1 MSKLVETYNRSI
13 FANIGNTVSKM
24 QAIKIPD
31 DIKIGEFKTKGVLD
45 LQKDFFK
52 EVVLPYG
59 TILEEQSNFGK
70 IIVNPTKSIVDLF
83 TKITHDVNQLV
94 VISADSNL
102 LKLSSIYDDIKDPNK
117 TYLLDSTVPTLNSL
131 DTTSVLNFNTTD
143 INLLHTTPLLESDT
157 QDHKEFETTSVLKF
171 NSKFDDIIEFKTTSV
186 LDFNSK
192 FNDIVELPY
201 SNVLNLSSK
210 FDDLIIKD
218 IGSVLKIYVASNLPS
233 TVPGVVDF
241 FENIYATGFT
251 PDLQKGQSL
260 YDVSKI
266 SPYNVMP
273 DTPNKQIGEIVE
285 MSATPNK
292 EIIDI
297 VPIPETPEK
306 TLTDIVEMPATPEK
320 NAGNIVE
327 MPDTPTKPISDI
339 NPPAE
344 TLEKMASNIIEMPGT
359 PTKNTETI
367 IGITDTP
374 EKFISQLNSP
384 PEVPEKIKFIA
395 DDADFP
401 NRYFMGDVVGKNPNT
416 GIVNFIPDL
425 YAFGFTRN
433 LQPYITQFKL
443 DYGDISYDDRPR
455 FGKYTIPSNWAQLH
469 QVNFIPDV
477 KADGFTLGALEGQ
490 TKFKLTRTFDE
501 IGNETTYVPSQWAQT
516 IDLDEKFSNIQD
528 RYDNKVYPFGGTD
541 DKALYQFNWNI
552 PPGYPGV
559 LNQYAVY
566 FSKYPPLTNVTY
578 KTVIDWAYNQII
590 RVPQAQTLYNQGFHT
605 PLVPIGT
612 TSLIIPPY
620 KYANDRLPTWANI
633 YTNTLSDVGS
643 TLVAGFLSQQTIDL
657 LDRLT
662 DADLQPWK
670 KSPVVFHQLAGEVY
684 WTTHDLGSAVRN
696 SREWLINQ
704 GSNLFGRTL
713 TEYFVPKIESA
724 IGNVVSSFFNSAV
737 EANLLND
744 DKVLMLYHILM
755 GTKYTKS
762 KAFFDRLAVTYNS
775 KYSATGDNAVNLYT
789 LEYKYSDGGKTLD
802 RLNAI
807 NYAIPYVKDV
817 TTAVDEL
824 FGVDLTISSYE
835 YGQLKNI
842 LSLAKSGIDT
852 TLIPIGLHPNTL
864 ENRFLM
870 KKDSKTFGTYT
881 EDRNYYSSD
890 TPIESRTYVYD
901 GPPLTDS
908 INKNYPETPT
918 AKSDLNALTVDTLA
932 DFEVKSV
939 LKNIYN
945 DFSAAHRAINDASR
959 EDSYSSLMKNKVRDK
974 LLESKGFPSYESQ
987 FSDKKNR
994 LNMIQMPQSDD
1005 ADNVL
1010 GIEKYE
1016 DKYDLID
1023 FYFEDLSSFS
1033 DAEKRESI
1041 VIPFKA
1047 ILTTLSD
1054 GTNANWAAQDYMGRA
1069 DKFWIYQGFDRR
1081 VAINFEVAIN
1091 SKDEFISSWN
1101 KINYLQ
1107 GMCYP
1112 VEYPAEISLKA
1123 PIMALTVGNL
1133 FERIQV
1139 IMNSINY
1146 SFDGSTLWE
1155 IEPGFQLPMYIKI
1168 AVDFTVIYADTP
1180 KAASRHIGQSQE
1192 WMKPKI
1198 FSYDGDNKQTS
1209 KNKVDIVETVAGK
1222 IIPKKEN
1229 IDNKAAKDALSKTPV
1244 GISDDIENVNRFS
1257 GGGFG
1262 PIGGGGW

>member
-1 MSKLVETYNRSI
+1 MSKLIETYNKSI
-13 FANIGNTVSKM
+13 FANIGNKVS
-24 QAIKIPD
+24 AIQNKQIPQ
-31 DIKIGEFKTKGVLD
+31 DININKFKTKSILD
-45 LQKDFFK
+45 IQKDFFE
-52 EVVLPYG
+52 EVVIPYA

-70 IIVNPTKSIVDLF
+70 ITVNPTKSVVDLF
-83 TKITHDVNQLV
+83 SKIAQDVSPII
-94 VISADSNL
+94 VISQDSNL
-102 LKLSSIYDDIKDPNK
+102 LKLDSVYDSIRDTKK
-117 TYLLDSTVPTLNSL
+117 TYLLDSTVPTLNE
-131 DTTSVLNFNTTD
+131 TNKTSVLSLSREEISLLQITSVLD
-143 INLLHTTPLLESDT
+143 SNLPDYKS
-157 QDHKEFETTSVLKF
+157 FETTDVLKF
-171 NSKFDDIIEFKTTSV
+171 NSKFDDIVDFKTTSV
-186 LDFNSK
+186 LDFNST
-192 FNDIVELPY
+192 FGGVTELPY
-201 SNVLNLSSK
+201 SNVLDLNSK

-218 IGSVLKIYVASNLPS
+218 IGSVLKVYVASNLQG
-233 TVPGVVDF
+233 TIPGAVDF
-241 FENIYATGFT
+241 FENIYAPGFT
-251 PDLQKGQSL
+251 PGLQKGQSL
-260 YDVSKI
+260 YNTDNI
-266 SPYNVMP
+266 PPYSEMP
-273 DTPNKQIGEIVE
+273 NTPVKTIVDTIEMPSTPNKPIGEILPLV
-285 MSATPNK
+285 
-292 EIIDI
+292 D
-297 VPIPETPEK
+297 
-306 TLTDIVEMPATPEK
+306 TPEK
-320 NAGNIVE
+320 NITDPVPMLG
-327 MPDTPTKPISDI
+327 PSSKPISDI
-339 NPPAE
+339 NPPAV
-344 TLEKMASNIIEMPGT
+344 TPEKMASNIIEMPGT

-789 LEYKYSDGGKTLD
+789 LEYKYSEGGKSLK
-802 RLNAI
+802 NAI
-807 NYAIPYVKDV
+807 GYTVPYIKDV
-817 TTAVDEL
+817 TTAVNDI
-824 FGVDLTISSYE
+824 FGVDLTISSYD

-842 LSLAKSGIDT
+842 LNLAKSGIDT
-852 TLIPIGLHPNTL
+852 TFIPIGRHANTL
-864 ENRFLM
+864 ENKFLM

-881 EDRNYYSSD
+881 EERPYYPPD
-890 TPIESRTYVYD
+890 TPLESRVYTYD
-901 GPPLTDS
+901 GPILTDS
-908 INKNYPETPT
+908 INRNYPEEKN
-918 AKSDLNALTVDTLA
+918 AKTDLNALTKNTVS
-932 DFEVKSV
+932 DFYSG
-939 LKNIYN
+939 LPMTNFAN
-945 DFSAAHRAINDASR
+945 DFSLARRALNADGR
-959 EDSYSSLMKNKVRDK
+959 ENSYHSVLRKRVADK
-974 LLESKGFPSYESQ
+974 LLENKGFAVSENQY
-987 FSDKKNR
+987 SDAKNR
-994 LNMIQMPQSDD
+994 LNLIKMPKSEEDTQ
-1005 ADNVL
+1005 L
-1010 GIEKYE
+1010 GIKKY
-1016 DKYDLID
+1016 DDVNDLID
-1023 FYFEDLSSFS
+1023 FYFEDLSTFS
-1033 DAEKRESI
+1033 DTQESI

-1047 ILTTLSD
+1047 ILTTISD

-1069 DKFWIYQGFDRR
+1069 DKFWIYQGFERR

-1091 SKDEFISSWN
+1091 SKDEFVSSWR
-1101 KINYLQ
+1101 KINYLI
-1107 GMCYP
+1107 GLCYP
-1112 VEYPAEISLKA
+1112 VAYPGQVSLKA
-1123 PIMALTVGNL
+1123 PIMALTVGTL

-1146 SFDGSTLWE
+1146 SLDGGTLWE
-1155 IEPGFQLPMYIKI
+1155 IEKNFQLPMYIKI
-1168 AVDFTVIYADTP
+1168 AVDFTVVFADIPRTS
-1180 KAASRHIGQSQE
+1180 ARHIGQGQD
-1192 WMKPKI
+1192 WMIPKVYDESGNEQSI
-1198 FSYDGDNKQTS
+1198 DNAIKITETETGENVSEKKETPDDTAARESYFATQTS
-1209 KNKVDIVETVAGK
+1209 
-1222 IIPKKEN
+1222 
-1229 IDNKAAKDALSKTPV
+1229 
-1244 GISDDIENVNRFS
+1244 GIADEQ
-1257 GGGFG
+1257 G
-1262 PIGGGGW
+1262 IGGGVLGGGARNFGP

>member
-1 MSKLVETYNRSI
+1 MSKLIETYNKSI
-13 FANIGNTVSKM
+13 FANIGNKVS
-24 QAIKIPD
+24 AIQNKQIPQ
-31 DIKIGEFKTKGVLD
+31 DININKFKTKSILD
-45 LQKDFFK
+45 IQKDFFE
-52 EVVLPYG
+52 EVVIPYA

-70 IIVNPTKSIVDLF
+70 ITVNPTKSVVDLF
-83 TKITHDVNQLV
+83 SKIAQDVSPII
-94 VISADSNL
+94 VISQDSNL
-102 LKLSSIYDDIKDPNK
+102 LKLDSVYDSIRDTKK
-117 TYLLDSTVPTLNSL
+117 TYLLDSTVPTLNE
-131 DTTSVLNFNTTD
+131 TNKTSVLSLSREEISLLQITSVLD
-143 INLLHTTPLLESDT
+143 SNLPDYKS
-157 QDHKEFETTSVLKF
+157 FETTDVLKF
-171 NSKFDDIIEFKTTSV
+171 NSKFDDIVDFKTTSV
-186 LDFNSK
+186 LDFNST
-192 FNDIVELPY
+192 FGGVTELPY
-201 SNVLNLSSK
+201 SNVLDLNSK

-218 IGSVLKIYVASNLPS
+218 IGSVLKVYVASNLQG
-233 TVPGVVDF
+233 TIPGAVDF
-241 FENIYATGFT
+241 FENIYAPGFT
-251 PDLQKGQSL
+251 PGLQKGQSL
-260 YDVSKI
+260 YNTDNI
-266 SPYNVMP
+266 PPYSEMP
-273 DTPNKQIGEIVE
+273 NTPVKTIVDTIEMPSTPNKPIGEILPLV
-285 MSATPNK
+285 
-292 EIIDI
+292 D
-297 VPIPETPEK
+297 
-306 TLTDIVEMPATPEK
+306 TPEK
-320 NAGNIVE
+320 NITDPVPMLG
-327 MPDTPTKPISDI
+327 PSSKPISDI
-339 NPPAE
+339 NPPAV
-344 TLEKMASNIIEMPGT
+344 TPEKMASNIIEMPGT

-842 LSLAKSGIDT
+842 LSLVKSGIDT